1 MFSNRA
7 TVSICAAAAALVGVA
22 FTAPP
27 ASAKSITVYGSP
39 TYTSSSSGTVVG
51 VSDGGT
57 AVAHALQSGAA
68 GLDVRIF
75 RFDASGTVTEL
86 GNLGTDSSGRA
97 RSGAKAINTVGDVV
111 GFGRT
116 YDGSGVFKG
125 SRAVRWDA
133 ASTAATELGHLGT
146 NANGYTES
154 SADAINAIGAAV
166 GVAREYD
173 AAGVFQGER
182 AVRWDDSGTAATEL
196 PIPASF
202 GTGPG
207 GFTKSAAVAINPA
220 GTAIGYAYHYDESGM
235 LNGIRGLRWDSA
247 GAATELGHLGASP
260 SGETNSGP
268 KAINAAG
275 TVVGYARRWGA
286 DGTDFGFS
294 AVRWDASG
302 TAATEL
308 DTLYPEAFENLPVAI
323 NDAGVAVGYVGFLEG
338 RVSEAVRWDPSGAVT
353 ELGHLAGGDS
363 VYNSANDINN
373 AGVAVGDTEGKA
385 VYWDR
390 EGVAVDLNTLIDP
403 ASGWSLLYAWTIN
416 DNGWI
421 SGRGIFDPDGPGG
434 QIRASRDFIMQV
446 PAAAVP
452 EPGGLAV
459 LSLAIPPLLR
469 RRARR

>member
-1 MFSNRA
+1 MFSNCA
-7 TVSICAAAAALVGVA
+7 TVRICAAAAALVGVA

-27 ASAKSITVYGSP
+27 ASAEPITVYGSP
-39 TYTSSSSGTVVG
+39 TYTSRYSGTVVG

-57 AVAHALQSGAA
+57 AVAHALQSDAA
-68 GLDVRIF
+68 GLDVRLV

-86 GNLGTDSSGRA
+86 GNIGTDSSGRA
-97 RSGAKAINTVGDVV
+97 RSAAKAINTVGDVV

-116 YDGSGVFKG
+116 YDGSGALKG
-125 SRAVRWDA
+125 TRAVRWDA
-133 ASTAATELGHLGT
+133 SGTAATELGHLGT

-154 SADAINAIGAAV
+154 SADAINTMGAAV
-166 GVAREYD
+166 GVAQKYD
-173 AAGVFQGER
+173 AAGVVQGER
-182 AVRWDDSGTAATEL
+182 AVRWDASGTAATEL
-196 PIPASF
+196 PVPASL
-202 GTGPG
+202 GTGTG
-207 GFTKSAAVAINPA
+207 GFTKSAAVAINPV
-220 GTAIGYAYHYDESGM
+220 GTAIGYGNYYDESGV
-235 LNGIRGLRWDSA
+235 LKGIRGIRWDNS
-247 GAATELGHLGASP
+247 GTATELAPLGKSP

-268 KAINAAG
+268 TAINAAG
-275 TVVGYARRWGA
+275 TVVGYARRWGPA
-286 DGTDFGFS
+286 GEDFGFR

-308 DTLYPEAFENLPVAI
+308 DTLYPESFENLPAAI

-385 VYWDR
+385 VYWDVN
-390 EGVAVDLNTLIDP
+390 GVAVDLNTLIDP
-403 ASGWSLLYAWTIN
+403 ASGWSLLYARTIN

-421 SGRGIFDPDGPGG
+421 SGRGIFDPDGAGG
-434 QIRASRDFIMQV
+434 QVGASRDFIMQV

-452 EPGGLAV
+452 EPGGLAL